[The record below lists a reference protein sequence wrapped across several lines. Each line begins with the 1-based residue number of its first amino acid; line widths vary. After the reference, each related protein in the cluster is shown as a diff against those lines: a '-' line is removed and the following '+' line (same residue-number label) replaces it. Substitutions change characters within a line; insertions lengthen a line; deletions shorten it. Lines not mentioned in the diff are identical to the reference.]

1 MCSLLKPSNL
11 RDTARQ
17 RERAQTIS
25 ANTNMGNGS
34 KMEFTRACFQAG
46 AAKKT
51 VSLNQADLNGNR
63 EEEANSCFSQQAL
76 RNPAATGRKAPH

>member
-1 MCSLLKPSNL
+1 MADVLAFKPQISERL
-11 RDTARQ
+11 PDRE

-34 KMEFTRACFQAG
+34 KMEFTQARCKAG

-51 VSLNQADLNGNR
+51 VSRNQADLNGN
-63 EEEANSCFSQQAL
+63 
-76 RNPAATGRKAPH
+76 